1 MMIRRSGLFAVA
13 TAVVL
18 SSCATVIIETEEAE
32 TTVETVAS
40 VVVTTIPQGDIVTLL
55 SQLVESASGLGDAIA
70 NQRNVV
76 ARQQAADAEAIW
88 LALRPQL
95 LETGIDVVEDLQ
107 RMVTLIQ
114 TAVDRKR
121 PADAD
126 KAFRFISIIAEE
138 VPNLL

>member
-1 MMIRRSGLFAVA
+1 MMIRRSGLLAITA
-13 TAVVL
+13 TVVL
-18 SSCATVIIETEEAE
+18 SSCATVINETDEAD

-55 SQLVESASGLGDAIA
+55 SQLVDSASGLGNAIA
-70 NQRNVV
+70 DQRNAI

-88 LALRPQL
+88 SALKPQL

-114 TAVDRKR
+114 TAVDRRR

-138 VPNLL
+138 IPSLL